1 MTMATCKSSAFMR
14 VSVSFPR
21 YSITID
27 TAFQKLFLKIFC
39 MVAKFDR
46 PEVHD
51 ILSRLINAA
60 RIRAC
65 LYGKGAQILED

>member
-51 ILSRLINAA
+51 ILL
-60 RIRAC
+60 
-65 LYGKGAQILED
+65 